1 MSKKI
6 TAKKF
11 IANVVFA
18 VAAQVISLSISFIT
32 ILIVPK
38 FIEPLQYSYWQSYV
52 LYVGYVGILNFGLLH
67 GLLLRYAKYDYDE
80 LDKARIRSQLYVMLA
95 LTSAA
100 AVAACFVF
108 GFVMDGDYKTVA
120 ILVAIGAVTKNIV
133 TYSDYMF
140 QITNRISKYAIEAI
154 IQRGVYGVIVVILL
168 CLRVQDFVWF
178 CAADLCGDAVA
189 IIFGMIFNRGLFF
202 GAPIKLKAAFVEL
215 KTNVSAGAILL
226 LAALSST
233 FIAGSAKMIIQW
245 RWGELLFGQ
254 VSFAFSLSNIAL
266 TFVQAVSTV
275 LFPSLKR
282 VEEQRLPEIYSGV
295 RNAISPLLV
304 VAMNCYFIGCWILKM
319 WLPKYSDSLVYL
331 GILLPLIIYSS
342 KVNLLTNNYLKV
354 YRKEKT
360 MLIVNVASI
369 VLGVIA
375 FALCA
380 YVFNNLMAL
389 LICII
394 AVIMFNSIVSEICVM
409 RIIKVKIIKEH
420 IYESIMTVAFILC
433 ASLLKL
439 WVGLAVYAGACAIYL
454 LLNYKTVAS
463 LIKSIFKRGKK
474 AEPAGAEDTL
484 PAAPADSPG
493 SPDQSPPQNPAP

>member
-1 MSKKI
+1 MAKQI
-6 TAKKF
+6 TTKKF
-11 IANVVFA
+11 ITNVVFA

-38 FIEPLQYSYWQSYV
+38 FIEPLQYSYWQAYV
-52 LYVGYVGILNFGLLH
+52 LYVGYVGILNFGLLD

-80 LDKARIRSQLYVMLA
+80 LDKGRLRSQLYIMLT
-95 LTSAA
+95 LTSMAA
-100 AVAACFVF
+100 IVACFIF
-108 GFVMDGDYKTVA
+108 GFVMSGAYRIVA
-120 ILVAIGAVTKNIV
+120 ILVAVGAVTKNIV
-133 TYSDYMF
+133 TYSAYMF
-140 QITNRISKYAIEAI
+140 QVANRISKYAFTTIL
-154 IQRGVYGVIVVILL
+154 QRGIYGVIVVVLL
-168 CLRVQDFVWF
+168 CCRVNDFVWF
-178 CAADLCGDAVA
+178 CVADLCGDAVA
-189 IIFGMIFNRGLFF
+189 IIYGMIYNRGLFF
-202 GAPIKLKAAFVEL
+202 GVPINPKPAFGEL
-215 KTNVSAGAILL
+215 KINVSAGAILL
-226 LAALSST
+226 LASLSSM

-282 VEEQRLPEIYSGV
+282 IDEQKLPEMYKSI

-304 VAMNCYFIGCWILKM
+304 VAMIFYFIGCWILKM

-369 VLGVIA
+369 VLGLIA

-394 AVIMFNSIVSEICVM
+394 VVIMLNSIVSEICVM
-409 RIIKVKIIKEH
+409 RIIKVKIIKEY
-420 IYESIMTVAFILC
+420 IYETLMTVAFILC
-433 ASLLKL
+433 ASLLEL
-439 WVGLAVYAGACAIYL
+439 WIGLAVYSAACVIYL
-454 LLNYKTVAS
+454 LLNYKTIAAM
-463 LIKSIFKRGKK
+463 LKNIFKRGKK
-474 AEPAGAEDTL
+474 DQ
-484 PAAPADSPG
+484 PADG
-493 SPDQSPPQNPAP
+493 E